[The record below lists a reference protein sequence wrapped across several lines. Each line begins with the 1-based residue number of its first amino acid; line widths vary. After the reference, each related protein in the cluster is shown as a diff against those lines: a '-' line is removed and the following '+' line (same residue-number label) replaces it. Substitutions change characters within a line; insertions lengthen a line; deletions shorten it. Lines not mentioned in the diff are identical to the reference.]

1 MTRTSIREY
10 SEAVR
15 RRYLQS
21 SKKDK
26 GKILDEFSK
35 VMGYHRKAT
44 IRLLLQVDK
53 PSTNKKHGHPR
64 QYRV

>member
-1 MTRTSIREY
+1 MTQTSIREY

-35 VMGYHRKAT
+35 VMSYHRKAA
-44 IRLLLQVDK
+44 IRLL
-53 PSTNKKHGHPR
+53 R
-64 QYRV
+64 RVVVKIYFISAQQSVL